1 MARAFRRERWAL
13 YLAIVAASAAIGAG
27 YGAAIAPGDSPLAG
41 PAIGALNG
49 ALIAGGIGGIE
60 LFLLRSGAAFI
71 RRLPFAA
78 LLGLKTLVYTALFAA
93 VPAAHL
99 SGLVLPA
106 LMGGSPV
113 DVRTELATVGLSVL
127 LALAG
132 AVAVQSASLVGPQ
145 ALLDLTL
152 GRYRRPRL
160 QRRFFLFVDVVG
172 STRIA
177 ERLGPR
183 EAHRLLG
190 RLFSAVAEPISA
202 HRGEIYQYVGDQIV
216 VTWTED
222 AGAREARP
230 VRCFFAMQRALEDGA
245 ARFRRRFGVVPGIRA
260 ALHLGE
266 VVAGEIGELRRAI
279 VFHGDAVNAAARLE
293 QAARELG
300 LDFVVS
306 DDALRALGGDAG
318 AVRRDLG
325 ALALRGREAPVRAWA
340 LAARL

>member
-1 MARAFRRERWAL
+1 MARAFLRQRLAL

-49 ALIAGGIGGIE
+49 ALIAGGVGGIE
-60 LFLLRSGAAFI
+60 LFLLRGGATLV

-78 LLGLKTLVYTALFAA
+78 LLGLKTLVYGAIFAA

-99 SGLVLPA
+99 SGLVLPR
-106 LMGGSPV
+106 LIGGTPI
-113 DVRTELATVGLSVL
+113 DVRTELVTVGVSVL

-132 AVAVQSASLVGPQ
+132 VFAVQSASLVGAQ

-172 STRIA
+172 STRIV
-177 ERLGPR
+177 ERLGPAQ
-183 EAHRLLG
+183 AHRMLG
-190 RLFSAVAEPISA
+190 LLFSAVAEPISA

-216 VTWTED
+216 VTWTET
-222 AGAREARP
+222 AGAHEARP
-230 VRCFFAMQRALEDGA
+230 ARCFFAMQRALEDDA
-245 ARFRRRFGVVPGIRA
+245 AQFRRRFGVVPEIRA

-293 QAARELG
+293 QAARDLG
-300 LDFVVS
+300 QEFIVS
-306 DDALRALGGDAG
+306 DEALRALGGVRG
-318 AVRRDLG
+318 TVRRDLG
-325 ALALRGREAPVRAWA
+325 ALALRGREEPVRAWS